1 MINKLE
7 IADLARE
14 LSLDLHVVE
23 KDYVLG
29 WLLAGI
35 AANPDFSECSLRW
48 LYGAA
53 QKPVFDAL
61 AVDQPIDILWQPPS
75 MVYAWG
81 KAVPLESIRFAAA
94 NHLCVNL
101 RYQNTWRLIEPY
113 SLRRSLDGNFLLCAV
128 KSESGESRSY
138 RIDRIQGIEVS
149 KTPFNPRYQIELTP
163 AG

>member
-1 MINKLE
+1 
-7 IADLARE
+7 
-14 LSLDLHVVE
+14 
-23 KDYVLG
+23 
-29 WLLAGI
+29 
-35 AANPDFSECSLRW
+35 
-48 LYGAA
+48 
-53 QKPVFDAL
+53 
-61 AVDQPIDILWQPPS
+61 

-113 SLRRSLDGNFLLCAV
+113 SLRRSLDGYFLLCAV
-128 KSESGESRSY
+128 KSESGETRSY

-163 AG
+163 ADPKR